1 MLATA
6 IAFSLIAAATVWFAG
21 RRDEARDPRL
31 TLVVLG
37 LLAIFPLLF
46 FLPEWEL
53 LPAAAPQESNAPSWT
68 RWLPWIWGAGVAVA
82 SLRLVTA
89 LTVLHQWRKNSRRIE
104 ARDAGDALV
113 DIRLLESITS
123 PVAAGILKPVVF
135 VPSVWPEWPQETR
148 EAVLAHEIKHHQ
160 RRDPLLRAIGAVACT
175 LHWFNPLVWW
185 MARRLGDQC
194 EFACDEEVLAD
205 GMGAERY
212 ANVLCDLAASTRSPA
227 TALAMAHESGLEARV
242 RRMFSKVPKSSR
254 VALLA
259 LVGLTV
265 LTALGL
271 AVIRRAAPPPK
282 PAIPVEEIKTRL
294 SADPFPGN

>member
-1 MLATA
+1 MLPTA
-6 IAFSLIAAATVWFAG
+6 IAFSLIATAAVWFAG

-31 TLVVLG
+31 TFLVLG
-37 LLAIFPLLF
+37 LLAVFPLLF
-46 FLPEWEL
+46 FLPEWQL
-53 LPAAAPQESNAPSWT
+53 LPAPIPQENITPSWT
-68 RWLPWIWGAGVAVA
+68 RWLPWVWGAGVAVA
-82 SLRLVTA
+82 SLRLIAA
-89 LTVLHQWRKNSRRIE
+89 LTVLHRWRKNSRRIE
-104 ARDAGDALV
+104 AREAGDALV
-113 DIRLLESITS
+113 DIRLLKSITS

-135 VPSVWPEWPQETR
+135 VPPVWQEWPQETR

-185 MARRLGDQC
+185 MARRLSDQC

-227 TALAMAHESGLEARV
+227 TALTMAHESGLEARV
-242 RRMFSKVPKSSR
+242 KRMFSKVPKGSR

-259 LVGLTV
+259 LVVLTI

-271 AVIRRAAPPPK
+271 AMIRRADPPER
-282 PAIPVEEIKTRL
+282 PAIPVQEIQTRL
-294 SADPFPGN
+294 NADPFPGN

>member
-1 MLATA
+1 MLPTA
-6 IAFSLIAAATVWFAG
+6 IAFSLIAAAAVWTAG

-31 TLVVLG
+31 TFVVLG
-37 LLAIFPLLF
+37 LLAVFPLLF
-46 FLPEWEL
+46 FLPEWEV
-53 LPAAAPQESNAPSWT
+53 LPPADLQENATSDWT
-68 RWLPWIWGAGVAVA
+68 HALPWIWGAGVAVA
-82 SLRLVTA
+82 SLRLIAA
-89 LTVLHQWRKNSRRIE
+89 LTVLHRWRKDSRRIE
-104 ARDAGDALV
+104 AREAGDALV
-113 DIRLLESITS
+113 DIRLLDSITS

-135 VPSVWPEWPQETR
+135 VPTVWQDWPLQTR

-194 EFACDEEVLAD
+194 EYACDEEVLAD

-242 RRMFSKVPKSSR
+242 KRMFSKVPKGSR
-254 VALLA
+254 AALLA
-259 LVGLTV
+259 LVVLTI

-271 AVIRRAAPPPK
+271 AVIRRAGPPEK
-282 PAIPVEEIKTRL
+282 PAIPHDEIQTRL
-294 SADPFPGN
+294 EADPFPGN

>member
-1 MLATA
+1 MLHTA
-6 IAFSLIAAATVWFAG
+6 IAFSLIATTAVWFAG

-31 TLVVLG
+31 TLLVLG

-46 FLPEWEL
+46 FLPEWQVLPHAEL
-53 LPAAAPQESNAPSWT
+53 RESTTPTWT
-68 RWLPWIWGAGVAVA
+68 RWLPGIWGAGVALA
-82 SLRLVTA
+82 SLRLIAA
-89 LTVLHQWRKNSRRIE
+89 LTVLHRWRKNSRRIE
-104 ARDAGDALV
+104 AREAGEALV
-113 DIRLLESITS
+113 DIRLLDSITS

-135 VPSVWPEWPQETR
+135 VPPVWKDWPKETR

-194 EFACDEEVLAD
+194 EYACDEEVVAD
-205 GMGAERY
+205 GLGAERY

-242 RRMFSKVPKSSR
+242 KRMFSAVPKSSK
-254 VALLA
+254 AMLIA
-259 LVGLTV
+259 LVVLSI

-271 AVIRRAAPPPK
+271 VVIRRADPPEK
-282 PAIPVEEIKTRL
+282 PAIPVEEIQTRL

>member
-1 MLATA
+1 MLPTA
-6 IAFSLIAAATVWFAG
+6 IAFSLIATTAVWFAG

-31 TLVVLG
+31 TFLVLG
-37 LLAIFPLLF
+37 LLAVFPLLF
-46 FLPEWEL
+46 FLPEWQV
-53 LPAAAPQESNAPSWT
+53 LPAASPQESMNPSWT

-82 SLRLVTA
+82 SLRLVAA
-89 LTVLHQWRKNSRRIE
+89 LTVLHRWRKNSRRIE
-104 ARDAGDALV
+104 AREAGDALV
-113 DIRLLESITS
+113 DIRLLGSITS

-135 VPSVWPEWPQETR
+135 VPPVWQEWPQETR
-148 EAVLAHEIKHHQ
+148 EAVLAHEIKHHR

-242 RRMFSKVPKSSR
+242 KRMFSKVPKGSR
-254 VALLA
+254 IALLA
-259 LVGLTV
+259 LVVLTI

-271 AVIRRAAPPPK
+271 AVIRRADPPEK
-282 PAIPVEEIKTRL
+282 PAIPVEEIQTRRN
-294 SADPFPGN
+294 ADPFPGN